1 MIKKWLPFIFLLVI
15 ILGSSSYLVLG
26 NKKNNYKPNTDNP
39 KVIYREACMH
49 CHGDK
54 GQGTGLLYP
63 AFEDIMNKSD
73 IEDAIIKGSFLM
85 PEFHHINGDTLKN
98 LVEFIHSKSFNK

>member
-73 IEDAIIKGSFLM
+73 IEDAIIKAYKIIFQMTGGLCRQWKIIPGRLLTM
-85 PEFHHINGDTLKN
+85 P
-98 LVEFIHSKSFNK
+98 